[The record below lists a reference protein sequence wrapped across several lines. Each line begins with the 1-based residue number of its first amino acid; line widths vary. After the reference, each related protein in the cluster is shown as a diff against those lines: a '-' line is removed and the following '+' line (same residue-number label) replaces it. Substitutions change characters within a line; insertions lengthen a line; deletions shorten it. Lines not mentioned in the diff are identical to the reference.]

1 MAANVQRY
9 LPRVAMML
17 VVPALCLAGAE
28 VGAQT
33 PQSEA
38 VAEAVMEQPK
48 TMDAA
53 RAKVWNS
60 PNMLRARA
68 WLYDRISKSAK
79 ITPEEGQKYITTLE
93 SMTPDE
99 MKLWLMKFDE
109 EEEQRQQ
116 QYSFWQQS
124 QQVLAKQANAEHR
137 ATQQGYA
144 NINTAETGAAQQ
156 EQGELNE
163 EAQVR
168 QERSMDNQ
176 FVPYGPYGPA
186 GGYYGGYGGG
196 VHYHFHMYPGG
207 Y

>member
-1 MAANVQRY
+1 MILIVT
-9 LPRVAMML
+9 
-17 VVPALCLAGAE
+17 ALCLAGAE
-28 VGAQT
+28 TGAQT
-33 PQSEA
+33 PQSTA
-38 VAEAVMEQPK
+38 VAEEVMEQPK

-60 PNMLRARA
+60 PQMLRARA

-93 SMTPDE
+93 NMTPEE
-99 MKLWLMKFDE
+99 MQLWLMKFDE

-116 QYSFWQQS
+116 QYSFFQQT
-124 QQVLAKQANAEHR
+124 QQVLAQQAGAEHR
-137 ATQQGYA
+137 ATQQGYN
-144 NINTAETGAAQQ
+144 NINTAETGAAQE
-156 EQGELNE
+156 EQGQLNE

-168 QERSMDNQ
+168 QERNMENQ

-186 GGYYGGYGGG
+186 GYYGGYGGG
-196 VHYHFHMYPGG
+196 GIHYHFHMYPGG